1 MTGVFDR
8 GRSGS
13 NEIWRTPTTLARHA
27 DTTTVPIRECLA
39 DVFKHAHVEND
50 DPFDAVDADEM
61 ERVYDS
67 LAASE
72 RIVGG
77 YTKFGFEDKGA
88 RHVYCTADPDAVEE
102 EPAVTQGVGVP
113 FGNPLFRAEGEL
125 FENKNLGGGVNL
137 DATPPLASQSLR
149 SLKTSSRVAS
159 HRKHERHT
167 SATPSTSRT
176 SAKLFASSSKRTSA
190 KATAPRQRAFPGSAA
205 TLPRQ
210 PLFPSTTRP
219 RRPPSHSHTH
229 THAHTLS
236 RAMYSRPMDS
246 PIRPPLDPKKAAL
259 VEKIE
264 AVLGEVRARIRG
276 APVGESH
283 SVPAKSLG
291 TRFAAV
297 SRDRTSER
305 SERRRVAMLE
315 ALARPALNRW
325 RATAK
330 AKVAKREEAL
340 FEKALAAFTKTSTR
354 RVFSRWLE
362 FVDESQEMHA
372 LAARAVARFAS
383 TATCAAFARWSEW
396 ADDRKERRKLAKR
409 AVAWWTGRSKAAAF
423 ARWCDF
429 TVDRRERRAM
439 AKNAVKWWVGR
450 SKTAAWLRWRDAVV
464 DAQTARW
471 AVRFFVDRTRSAAF
485 ARWAEFADQSRD
497 ARSIATR
504 AANHWLHAT
513 TRRALSTWSER
524 AAALAEDRERLTRAV
539 KRFTSAKL
547 AEAFARWVHNVM
559 YIRDAR
565 ELLRKSVNQFDLRI
579 RRSAFARWVEFT
591 NETQVARET
600 LTRAAGFW
608 SNRAAGTAFE
618 GWLDFLFEKKKT
630 RELVR
635 RAVVRFESRTG
646 AAAFTTWVEFADAAR
661 FEKNGKSR
669 AETHFK
675 RKSLALGLN
684 AFMDN
689 LVRVLNTHRALSN
702 WTNQTTAKALAR
714 WVNFVSERRAAMRL
728 DPVAFK
734 FFRKGLLKFGFENWR
749 EFSLVSQLERE
760 EFQLAVD
767 RYRYTALQRFW
778 PRWVNRVRA
787 SVAEEDA
794 DEHRARVVAR
804 EFLEAWRTE
813 MWVSHC
819 RRENTAARFIKA
831 WGQFAAR
838 RRVLQSCLSTARALQ
853 YTRNT
858 KKAFHAWSSVWLVEA
873 KATLGLALTRR
884 NLIRRVLKSWREE
897 TVATQFDRHSA
908 FVADAHLNAKL
919 KRSSFAALSS
929 HWARKVLTR
938 SFVYGQQKKLAQ
950 KAWKGWST
958 SAWENKLRRV
968 EDELGAVE
976 AFGFH
981 GTPQIDSVAFPGFDT
996 LRSERSNGGSPTR
1009 GFSMSHSPPNGP
1021 WLSAGPGK
1029 NTKASMG
1036 NRDKWK
1042 FY

>member
-167 SATPSTSRT
+167 STTPSTSRT

-190 KATAPRQRAFPGSAA
+190 KATAPRQRAFPESAA

-210 PLFPSTTRP
+210 PLFPSTTRL
-219 RRPPSHSHTH
+219 RRPPSHSHMH

-618 GWLDFLFEKKKT
+618 GWLDFLFEKRKT

>member
-439 AKNAVKWWVGR
+439 AKNAAKWWVGR

>member
-362 FVDESQEMHA
+362 FVDESQEMQA

>member
-794 DEHRARVVAR
+794 DEHRARVVVR

>member
-137 DATPPLASQSLR
+137 DATPLASQSLR

-190 KATAPRQRAFPGSAA
+190 TATAPRQRAFPGSAA

-396 ADDRKERRKLAKR
+396 ADDCKERRKLAKR

-675 RKSLALGLN
+675 RKSLALGLD

-734 FFRKGLLKFGFENWR
+734 FFRNGLLMFGFENWR

-884 NLIRRVLKSWREE
+884 NLIRRLLKSWREE